1 MFEDP
6 LTFLYRTAVGVRN
19 YLYDRGI
26 LKIHRAGVPVI
37 SVGNLSVG
45 GTGKSSLTAYLAG
58 ELSKRLRVCILL
70 RGYRRRSRGTLV
82 VSEWGD
88 LRAGVEEAGDEAY
101 MFGKLLKNVLVIVSE
116 NRAEGARLAKRMGAQ
131 IIILDD
137 GFQHRRLYRD
147 LDIVLIRKRDVAGR
161 LLPFGRLREPLD
173 SLRRADAIVLSYQ
186 EIEPFDFSLGDKPI
200 FKMTRSFTGLIDCS
214 LRKYGFEF
222 LEGKRVVAF
231 AGLGDNE
238 QFFKALERLGISP
251 FRTFSFRDHHDYR
264 NFKIEKDYLY
274 LTTLKDLFKLPP
286 SDNLYALSFELEV
299 PGLLEFIT
307 CKISC

>member
-26 LKIHRAGVPVI
+26 LKIHRAGMPVI

-101 MFGKLLKNVLVIVSE
+101 MFGKILKNVLVIVSE
-116 NRAEGARLAKRMGAQ
+116 NRAEGARLAGNMGAQ

-137 GFQHRRLYRD
+137 GFQHRGLYRD
-147 LDIVLIRKRDVAGR
+147 LDIVLIRKRDITDRV
-161 LLPFGRLREPLD
+161 LPFGRLREPLS
-173 SLRRADAIVLSYQ
+173 SLKRADAVVLSYQ
-186 EIEPFDFSLGDKPI
+186 EVDPFDFSFGDRPV
-200 FKMTRSFTGLIDCS
+200 FKMMRRFTGLVDQD
-214 LRKYGFEF
+214 LRKYGFEV

-286 SDNLYALSFELEV
+286 SDNVYALSFELEV
-299 PGLLEFIT
+299 PGLLDLIT
-307 CKISC
+307 CRISC

>member
-6 LTFLYRTAVGVRN
+6 LTFLYRTAVATRN

-45 GTGKSSLTAYLAG
+45 GTGKSSLTAYIAR

-70 RGYRRRSRGTLV
+70 RGYRRHSRGTLV

-88 LRAGVEEAGDEAY
+88 LRANIEEAGDEAY
-101 MFGKLLKNVLVIVSE
+101 MFARILEGVLVIVSE
-116 NRAEGARLAKRMGAQ
+116 RRAEGARLAEEMGAQ

-137 GFQHRRLYRD
+137 GFQHRSLYRD
-147 LDIVLIRKRDVAGR
+147 LDIVLLRKRDVTDR
-161 LLPFGRLREPLD
+161 LLPFGRLREPLS
-173 SLRRADAIVLSYQ
+173 SLKRADAVVLSYQ
-186 EIEPFDFSLGDKPI
+186 EVEPFDFTFGEKPV
-200 FKMTRSFTGLIDCS
+200 FKMTRRFTGLVD
-214 LRKYGFEF
+214 RDMKRYGFEV
-222 LEGKRVVAF
+222 LEKKRVVAF

-238 QFFKALERLGISP
+238 QFFKTLERIGVSP
-251 FRTFSFRDHHDYR
+251 FRTFSFRDHHDYGD
-264 NFKIEKDYLY
+264 FKIEKDYLY

-299 PGLLEFIT
+299 PGLIDFIT
-307 CKISC
+307 CRISC

>member
-116 NRAEGARLAKRMGAQ
+116 NRAEGARLAENMGAQ

-137 GFQHRRLYRD
+137 GFQHRGLYRD
-147 LDIVLIRKRDVAGR
+147 LDIVLIRKRDITDRV
-161 LLPFGRLREPLD
+161 LPFGRLREPLS
-173 SLRRADAIVLSYQ
+173 SLKRADAVVLSYQ
-186 EIEPFDFSLGDKPI
+186 EVDPFDFSFGDRPV
-200 FKMTRSFTGLIDCS
+200 FKMMRRFTGLVDQD
-214 LRKYGFEF
+214 LKRYGFEV

-251 FRTFSFRDHHDYR
+251 IKTFSFRDHHDYR
-264 NFKIEKDYLY
+264 NFKIAKDYVY

-299 PGLLEFIT
+299 PGLLDLIT
-307 CKISC
+307 CRISC